1 MRIVDA
7 PEKALLHLYVI
18 GRGKGGS
25 EGMVGIPIGAMS
37 IFANIATLHV
47 DTLLRVGDY
56 EKPIVGVND
65 QWKDCA
71 GQVVNKLKTWL
82 AENNAKVQELL
93 N

>member
-1 MRIVDA
+1 
-7 PEKALLHLYVI
+7 
-18 GRGKGGS
+18 
-25 EGMVGIPIGAMS
+25 MVGIPIGVGAMS
-37 IFANIATLHV
+37 IFANIATRHL

-71 GQVVNKLKTWL
+71 GQVVNKPKVWL

-93 N
+93 K